1 MKTKRVTFADLRTTE
16 EERDHRPDRQWTSLR
31 CLEAIVH
38 REENQSFKRQ
48 ETFAINGCDVGNV

>member
-1 MKTKRVTFADLRTTE
+1 MDLAKV
-16 EERDHRPDRQWTSLR
+16 LG
-31 CLEAIVH
+31 AIVH